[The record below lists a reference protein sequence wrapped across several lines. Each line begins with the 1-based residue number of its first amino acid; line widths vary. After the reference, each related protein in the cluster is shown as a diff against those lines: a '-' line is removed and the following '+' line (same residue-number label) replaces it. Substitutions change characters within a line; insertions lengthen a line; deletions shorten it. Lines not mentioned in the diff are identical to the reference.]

1 MNSSPEPVTDE
12 AKTWLE
18 EQLRE
23 RRGLVDSALERW
35 LPTEDERPP
44 ELHAAMRYAV
54 LGEGKRLRPVLVL
67 AAAEACGGEADQ
79 ALRAAA
85 AVEFVHCYSL
95 VHDDLPA
102 IDDDDLRRGR
112 PTCHKVFGE
121 AMAVLA
127 GDALLTLAFEVLTK
141 QVEDERLAAVLVF
154 ELARAAGHAGMV
166 GGQVVDILSE
176 GEEPSSELLDYIH
189 RHKTGALIR
198 ASVRMGSL
206 CAGACEER
214 LRALTAYGERVG
226 LAFQIADDCLDVT
239 SSAKELGKATQKD
252 LERGKLTYPGLV
264 GLEEA
269 RAVARRLVEEA
280 VVWLQDF
287 GAEARL
293 LEQLARFII
302 RRRR

>member
-1 MNSSPEPVTDE
+1 MNSSPEPVTGE
-12 AKTWLE
+12 AETWLE

-23 RRGLVDSALERW
+23 RRRLVGSALERW

-85 AVEFVHCYSL
+85 AVEFVHSYSL

-121 AMAVLA
+121 AMAILA
-127 GDALLTLAFEVLTK
+127 GDALLTLAFEVLTE
-141 QVEDERLAAVLVF
+141 QVEDCALATALVC

-206 CAGACEER
+206 CAGAPEER

-269 RAVARRLVEEA
+269 RAAARRLVEEA

-293 LEQLARFII
+293 LEQLARFMI

>member
-1 MNSSPEPVTDE
+1 MNSSPEPVTGE
-12 AKTWLE
+12 AETWLE
-18 EQLRE
+18 GQLRE
-23 RRGLVDSALERW
+23 RRRLVDSALERW

-206 CAGACEER
+206 CAGASEER

>member
-1 MNSSPEPVTDE
+1 MNSSPEPVTGE
-12 AKTWLE
+12 AETWLD

-23 RRGLVDSALERW
+23 RRRLVDSALERW

-85 AVEFVHCYSL
+85 AVEFVHSYSL

>member
-1 MNSSPEPVTDE
+1 MNSSPEPVTGE

-23 RRGLVDSALERW
+23 RRRLVDSALERW

-85 AVEFVHCYSL
+85 VEFVHSYSL

-121 AMAVLA
+121 AMAILA

-141 QVEDERLAAVLVF
+141 QVEDCALATALVC

-206 CAGACEER
+206 CAGASEES

-269 RAVARRLVEEA
+269 RAAARRLVEEA

-293 LEQLARFII
+293 LEQLARFMI